1 MTPVF
6 KPITFSQWLFCTVY
20 VVKPTIVGTC
30 LADASIL
37 FHNFV
42 SCIFKA
48 SNARV
53 NGDVCNNNIN
63 VKSFCLFVFFI
74 HVTRCMW
81 SIFSMFNMSCLCE
94 GRILW
99 STTRTRW
106 KVSTLW
112 VHSQL
117 FSSGIRHT
125 SKPLVFLENQSLWRK
140 TSQIKKD
147 VLAVKVDYP
156 HELGLTLVYKPRPHW
171 CKMTASPLYHHF
183 YLS

>member
-1 MTPVF
+1 MTPGF
-6 KPITFSQWLFCTVY
+6 KPFTFSQWLFCTVY
-20 VVKPTIVGTC
+20 VVQPTIVGTC
-30 LADASIL
+30 HADACIL

-42 SCIFKA
+42 PCIFKA
-48 SNARV
+48 SSAGV
-53 NGDVCNNNIN
+53 NWDMCNKNIN
-63 VKSFCLFVFFI
+63 VKSFCFFVFLI

-99 STTRTRW
+99 SITRTRW

-117 FSSGIRHT
+117 FSLGIRHT
-125 SKPLVFLENQSLWRK
+125 AKLLVSCENQSLWRK
-140 TSQIKKD
+140 TSQIKND
-147 VLAVKVDYP
+147 VLAVTSDYQ
-156 HELGLTLVYKPRPHW
+156 HELVLTLVYKPRPHL
-171 CKMTASPLYHHF
+171 CKMTASPLYHHC